1 MILMKSISRL
11 SRNTLDAL
19 TIYNEVVLRGI
30 ELRFE
35 LENLSTN
42 DKRVRKMFSTLAAV
56 AQNEGWTR
64 SEDVK
69 WGMQQQARKGKAIL
83 NHTHF
88 LGYTKD
94 KAGQLVII
102 EDEAEVVRLI
112 YSLYLEGRGY
122 RQIKKHLEEKKIRTV
137 SGKAEWSTST
147 IDRILSN
154 EKYVGLLVT
163 QKTYVKDFLDGR
175 QCKNKGELTQ
185 YVFENHHEAIIEPEI
200 FERVQQ
206 EKQRR
211 SLKQE
216 QSPDVQ
222 MLDETVAHFQNY
234 MRVFHAE
241 ETDRSKEYL
250 FYTVSHGE
258 RHRMSS
264 DNLARLISKYSSLA
278 EQSCFDVPQSVHPHM
293 FRHSR
298 AVILYHNGMGLPEI
312 SRFLGHAN
320 VETTIRFYARLGVED
335 IRQVMIKAN
344 AGGTSRD
351 VLTTPYRVTDEETL
365 KRLVGLK

>member
-1 MILMKSISRL
+1 MGRIVDPLLYQMLEDYLTVYLPKQRCASEHTISAEKTALNMFLDHLCSKSNCTYFEISLEMFNYDNMSGFLDNLVNNLGRKASTRNQRLACLRSFVDYIATRKPEFISKKIELGKIPVMSKRSDDTVKNISENGVRAILAKPNPKVKTELRDQFIMILLFDSAARASELLNLRVC
-11 SRNTLDAL
+11 D
-19 TIYNEVVLRGI
+19 VVLGRTPV
-30 ELRFE
+30 LRLFGKG
-35 LENLSTN
+35 S
-42 DKRVRKMFSTLAAV
+42 K
-56 AQNEGWTR
+56 TR
-64 SEDVK
+64 
-69 WGMQQQARKGKAIL
+69 
-83 NHTHF
+83 
-88 LGYTKD
+88 
-94 KAGQLVII
+94 II
-102 EDEAEVVRLI
+102 PL
-112 YSLYLEGRGY
+112 
-122 RQIKKHLEEKKIRTV
+122 
-137 SGKAEWSTST
+137 
-147 IDRILSN
+147 
-154 EKYVGLLVT
+154 
-163 QKTYVKDFLDGR
+163 
-175 QCKNKGELTQ
+175 
-185 YVFENHHEAIIEPEI
+185 
-200 FERVQQ
+200 
-206 EKQRR
+206 
-211 SLKQE
+211 
-216 QSPDVQ
+216 
-222 MLDETVAHFQNY
+222 MDETVAHFQNY

>member
-1 MILMKSISRL
+1 
-11 SRNTLDAL
+11 LDAL

-222 MLDETVAHFQNY
+222 MLY
-234 MRVFHAE
+234 
-241 ETDRSKEYL
+241 
-250 FYTVSHGE
+250 
-258 RHRMSS
+258 
-264 DNLARLISKYSSLA
+264 
-278 EQSCFDVPQSVHPHM
+278 
-293 FRHSR
+293 
-298 AVILYHNGMGLPEI
+298 
-312 SRFLGHAN
+312 
-320 VETTIRFYARLGVED
+320 
-335 IRQVMIKAN
+335 
-344 AGGTSRD
+344 
-351 VLTTPYRVTDEETL
+351 
-365 KRLVGLK
+365 